1 MLTNCHTLI
10 LRKLLDHGSEPPA
23 QEYDSYLYNIAPD
36 NLPLAGEFSP
46 RETHRF
52 APPSGALK
60 RHPKLIWV
68 KCHLAV
74 DNFCHYG
81 TLEKPENSVP
91 PNGKQ
96 GYTYRRGEQF
106 LSLVDAFADEM
117 GVPLDEDTLHYLSH
131 ILVEIAVDYAIYTDD
146 GTVPLAL
153 RHSQERMSDA
163 QWKAYHQALAV
174 LYGCAPDKV
183 ARARGG
189 AANFYGLVNDFD
201 YLFLTGR
208 TKIVLRKLA
217 LPFDAENTRRT
228 EKLILQSA
236 EEVSNYM
243 EFIDASV
250 AVLSDRDS
258 WGGESALES
267 GGS

>member
-1 MLTNCHTLI
+1 MTNCHTLI

-23 QEYDSYLYNIAPD
+23 EERDSYLYNIAPD

-52 APPSGALK
+52 APPPGALD

-81 TLEKPENSVP
+81 TLEKPENSIP

-96 GYTYRRGEQF
+96 GYTYRRGEG
-106 LSLVDAFADEM
+106 LLPLVEAFARGM
-117 GVPLDEDTLHYLSH
+117 GTPLDQDTLHYLSH
-131 ILVEIAVDYAIYTDD
+131 ILVEIAVDYAIYADD
-146 GTVPLAL
+146 GTVPRVL
-153 RHSQERMSDA
+153 RHSQEGMSEG
-163 QWKAYHQALAV
+163 QWAEYHQALSA
-174 LYGCAPDKV
+174 LYECAPDKV

-189 AANFYGLVNDFD
+189 ASNFYGAVNDFG

-217 LPFDAENTRRT
+217 LPFSEENTQRT
-228 EKLILQSA
+228 EELILRAA
-236 EEVSNYM
+236 ERVSDYM
-243 EFIDASV
+243 DFIDASV
-250 AVLSDRDS
+250 GALSDRS
-258 WGGESALES
+258 TWGGEAPLES
-267 GGS
+267 GAS